1 MPAATA
7 DLELD
12 TTTPVDVASVDDSAT
27 SEKFSSRMP
36 IYFFVVSASLLIA
49 IAFLGNNLIL
59 NINADN
65 TTFASTVPVEQRRQ
79 VPCRRRPPP
88 LPCRSSESTA

>member
-1 MPAATA
+1 M
-7 DLELD
+7 
-12 TTTPVDVASVDDSAT
+12 
-27 SEKFSSRMP
+27 
-36 IYFFVVSASLLIA
+36 SASLLIA

-65 TTFASTVPVEQRRQ
+65 TDIRIDRAGRAAAAGSVQETTT
-79 VPCRRRPPP
+79 P